1 MAMIQ
6 FLKGTQAGL
15 NNCIAGSTI
24 VDGALYFTTDS
35 HKVYMGTGT
44 NSVQEFSAIEVVD
57 NIAALP
63 AYNSAI
69 EGKFYYA
76 KGENVFCFPGEDGW
90 HQVNPDTGATSVEVV
105 GSGNAVTEASYD
117 SVSRKLTLT
126 MGKTFAT
133 PDDVDGK
140 IAAKVGEIDEDTV
153 KAYVDKKTENIAS
166 EGELTALKGRM
177 DTAEGD
183 IDALELLVGET
194 SVSDQIDTKIEEL
207 DLANTYEAKGA
218 ADAAKAEVVGDAEDT
233 SAENTIYGSKKY
245 AEEKATAAQT
255 AAVEAANGYTD
266 GKITELNIAQ
276 YAKTTEVDSKIA
288 TTKTEL
294 IGTDGDTGTSD
305 TIKGAKKYAEEQ
317 IAAQVASAYKAA
329 GSVAFASL
337 PTLAATEEGKVY
349 NVTDAFSTTDDF
361 IEGAGKSYPAG
372 TNVVCIDTGDETF
385 KWDVLAGMV
394 DLSAYDTADVAAGKV
409 ATAKQEAIE
418 AAAADATSKANAALV
433 DAKEYADGLNTAMGG
448 RVAAVEADKHTH
460 ANKALLDTYTQTEE
474 NLADAV
480 AKKHTHANAT
490 ELDKIADGDKA
501 KWDAMEQNAK
511 DYADG
516 LASNY
521 DAAGSA
527 AGALADAKEYTD
539 NALTWGSF

>member
-1 MAMIQ
+1 MANVA
-6 FLKGTQAGL
+6 FKKGL
-15 NNCIAGSTI
+15 
-24 VDGALYFTTDS
+24 L
-35 HKVYMGTGT
+35 
-44 NSVQEFSAIEVVD
+44 
-57 NIAALP
+57 AALP
-63 AYNSAI
+63 STYKEGTFYVTTDERAI
-69 EGKFYYA
+69 YLDVDGSTRIRIGDFQEVANIEALQGITNPSTTALYYVKDINVLA
-76 KGENVFCFPGEDGW
+76 KYDGEKYVQINL
-90 HQVNPDTGATSVEVV
+90 DTGATSIEVT
-105 GSGNAVTEASYD
+105 GSGNAVTAASYD
-117 SVSRKLTLT
+117 AGTRKLTLT
-126 MGKTFAT
+126 MGTTFAT
-133 PDDVDGK
+133 PGDIDTK
-140 IAAKVGEIDEDTV
+140 IANKVGNIGEDTV
-153 KAYVDKKTENIAS
+153 KDYVDKKTENIAS

-177 DTAEGD
+177 DTAERD
-183 IDALELLVGET
+183 IDALEALVGET
-194 SVSDQIDTKIEEL
+194 PVADQIDAKITAL
-207 DLANTYEAKGA
+207 DLSNTYEAKGA
-218 ADAAKAEVVGDAEDT
+218 AATAKTELIGDAEDT
-233 SAENTIYGSKKY
+233 SADDTIKGAKKY

-255 AAVEAANGYTD
+255 AAVEAANDYTD

-394 DLSAYDTADVAAGKV
+394 DLSAYDTAEVAAGKV
-409 ATAKQEAIE
+409 ATAKQEAID
-418 AAAADATSKANAALV
+418 AAAADATSKANAALE
-433 DAKEYADGLNTAMGG
+433 DAKEYADGLNTAMDG

-516 LASNY
+516 LAVNY

-527 AGALADAKEYTD
+527 DAAEAAAKEYTD
-539 NALTWGSF
+539 TALAWGSFDDLT